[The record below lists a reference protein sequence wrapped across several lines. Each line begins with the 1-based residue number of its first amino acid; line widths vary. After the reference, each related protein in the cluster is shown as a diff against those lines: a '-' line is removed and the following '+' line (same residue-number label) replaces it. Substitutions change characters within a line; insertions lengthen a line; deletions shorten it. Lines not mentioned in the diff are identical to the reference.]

1 MNVEFNMLIMIYK
14 DEGKWLIWVLCFFV
28 VDIYFYIIVFW
39 IIMLVYD
46 VVKKMSVLLLLKE
59 RKGFVNV

>member
-1 MNVEFNMLIMIYK
+1 MNFEFNKLIMIYK

-39 IIMLVYD
+39 IIMLVFD

>member
-39 IIMLVYD
+39 IIMLVFD

>member
-39 IIMLVYD
+39 IIMLVFD

-59 RKGFVNV
+59 RKGFVSV

>member
-39 IIMLVYD
+39 IIMLVFD
-46 VVKKMSVLLLLKE
+46 VVKKMSVFLLLKE